1 MNLVSFTL
9 LADSLTASQFNG
21 TAFVH
26 ALAAALPNVTVADV
40 AINVSTV
47 GVPDPIGVQSTLP
60 SLGRRHLSHAS
71 SSVEH
76 LLIAVLVA
84 LSTAASTGAVSAAAS
99 TLFLNP
105 IPAAATLGV
114 SSLVVVAS
122 PMSLRVL
129 PSELSIATLA
139 SLPSTAL
146 QTLPASVLATLP
158 TSALASLPASVL
170 ATLPTSAL
178 ANLPASVLA
187 TLPTSALA
195 SLPASVLATLP
206 TSALASLPASV
217 LATLPITALASLP
230 ASVLATLPTTA
241 LAALPLEIRQE
252 LHVSLLRGP
261 LGGQLLQPSVIE
273 WPLVD
278 ALELSAVS
286 STVSA
291 AVAVAVAS
299 SVVSTVGGAVA
310 SAVSS
315 AASGGGAAAG
325 SSSSSSSDASGRAV
339 LLIMGVQRLALR
351 GGETGS
357 DQGTN
362 AGMGA
367 ALGRALTPFLGA
379 SGVWDA
385 IVGSSESLE
394 TPAMPRRRLV
404 EEDTEPA
411 NLPLAINALLD
422 LSITGALVLL
432 GVLVLHGLARCM
444 LIAC

>member
-1 MNLVSFTL
+1 LVSFTL

-146 QTLPASVLATLP
+146 QTLPASVLATLS

-170 ATLPTSAL
+170 ATLPTS
-178 ANLPASVLA
+178 
-187 TLPTSALA
+187 
-195 SLPASVLATLP
+195 
-206 TSALASLPASV
+206 
-217 LATLPITALASLP
+217 ALASLP

-325 SSSSSSSDASGRAV
+325 SSSSSSSDAAGRAV

>member
-1 MNLVSFTL
+1 
-9 LADSLTASQFNG
+9 
-21 TAFVH
+21 
-26 ALAAALPNVTVADV
+26 
-40 AINVSTV
+40 
-47 GVPDPIGVQSTLP
+47 
-60 SLGRRHLSHAS
+60 
-71 SSVEH
+71 
-76 LLIAVLVA
+76 
-84 LSTAASTGAVSAAAS
+84 
-99 TLFLNP
+99 
-105 IPAAATLGV
+105 
-114 SSLVVVAS
+114 
-122 PMSLRVL
+122 
-129 PSELSIATLA
+129 
-139 SLPSTAL
+139 
-146 QTLPASVLATLP
+146 
-158 TSALASLPASVL
+158 
-170 ATLPTSAL
+170 
-178 ANLPASVLA
+178 
-187 TLPTSALA
+187 
-195 SLPASVLATLP
+195 
-206 TSALASLPASV
+206 
-217 LATLPITALASLP
+217 
-230 ASVLATLPTTA
+230 VLATLPTTA

-325 SSSSSSSDASGRAV
+325 SSSSSSSDAAGRAV

-385 IVGSSESLE
+385 IVGSSESLD

-422 LSITGALVLL
+422 SSITGALVLL

>member
-1 MNLVSFTL
+1 
-9 LADSLTASQFNG
+9 
-21 TAFVH
+21 VH

-158 TSALASLPASVL
+158 TSALA
-170 ATLPTSAL
+170 
-178 ANLPASVLA
+178 N
-187 TLPTSALA
+187 
-195 SLPASVLATLP
+195 
-206 TSALASLPASV
+206 
-217 LATLPITALASLP
+217 LP

-325 SSSSSSSDASGRAV
+325 SSSSSSSDAAGRAV